1 MEFHEMKGE
10 TCMLLL
16 IGMLI
21 VSTVCVHSLLFF
33 GGFQNMSCVE
43 PQTMIKTKAE
53 NCKMKPKIW
62 QMQHKQNG

>member
-1 MEFHEMKGE
+1 MKGE

-33 GGFQNMSCVE
+33 RGFPKYVMCRTSNNDKNKSRKLQNE
-43 PQTMIKTKAE
+43 T
-53 NCKMKPKIW
+53 
-62 QMQHKQNG
+62 QNLANAT